1 MKDDNEFGEIRFDLE
16 VLKEGNG
23 DVVVVEVDFVVNSE
37 IS

>member
-1 MKDDNEFGEIRFDLE
+1 MKDDNEFGEIRCNLE